1 MTTLRNAVANARRE
15 WAGNRRLRMGVAA
28 IGAILALYVFLV
40 LQDWRAALAGE
51 YADRTEHLYKMKSL
65 AGQDEWL
72 GRAQAARAIRD
83 RLEAEIPEVAT
94 VGLAQAGVQG
104 WIRDAA
110 AAFGDDVRVQT
121 QAPAESD
128 IAGVWRIPVVITG
141 SADPVRVI
149 QLIRRIEG
157 RPTLSVIE
165 EALVVNRE
173 NRTFSL
179 TVVSFF
185 RITEAPADATD

>member
-1 MTTLRNAVANARRE
+1 MSALRTALANARRD
-15 WAGNRRLRMGVAA
+15 WAANRRLRMGVAV

-40 LQDWRAALAGE
+40 LQDWRAALAGQ
-51 YADRTEHLYKMKSL
+51 YADRTEQLYKMKSL

-72 GRAQAARAIRD
+72 ARAQAARSIRE

-110 AAFGDDVRVQT
+110 TAFGDNVRVQT
-121 QAPAESD
+121 QAPAESELE
-128 IAGVWRIPVVITG
+128 GVWRIPVVISG
-141 SADPVRVI
+141 SADPARIV
-149 QLIRRIEG
+149 QLVRRIEG

-179 TVVSFF
+179 TVVSYF
-185 RITEAPADATD
+185 RVREVPGDARD